1 MHPDVAAL
9 LAVQSDDVIIHDLE
23 DRLAALAPRLD
34 ALATEYHRAQAAYEQ
49 AQQAVS
55 AEERRQ
61 RDMQHRVAQHRQ
73 LLERNQSQL
82 ETVHTER
89 EATAAIAQLDQ
100 AKRMIAED
108 ERELDTVGR
117 RLDELRRA
125 STDREHATRDIER
138 RQEEARTSLGA
149 DSRMIEE
156 QLRQARQDREQKSKN
171 VPRALLQRYDRIRSK
186 RRVHAVFP
194 LRGASCSNCD
204 TMIPLQRRSAM
215 ASAGATEVCE
225 GCGVLLYVADD
236 GAHG

>member
-1 MHPDVAAL
+1 VHPDVAAL
-9 LAVQSDDVIIHDLE
+9 LAVQSDDIIIHELE
-23 DRLAALAPRLD
+23 DRLAALAPRLET
-34 ALATEYHRAQAAYEQ
+34 LGTEYGRAKTMHEQ
-49 AQQAVS
+49 ALQAVG

-73 LLERNQSQL
+73 LLERNQAQL
-82 ETVHTER
+82 NAVHSER
-89 EATAAIAQLDQ
+89 EATAAVAQLDQ

-108 ERELDTVGR
+108 EHELESVAR

-125 STDREHATRDIER
+125 ATDREHAMRDVER

-156 QLRQARQDREQKSKN
+156 QLRQARVDREQKARS
-171 VPRALLQRYDRIRSK
+171 VPRPLLQRYDRIRSK

-204 TMIPLQRRSAM
+204 TMIPLQRRTAM
-215 ASAGATEVCE
+215 AAAGATEICE
-225 GCGVLLYVADD
+225 GCGVLLYTDD
-236 GAHG
+236 AAH